1 MCRLLVLS
9 TDKVFVSILGS
20 IASVLVI
27 CMGIR
32 MAGKNKRTD
41 DSLDILN
48 EELNM
53 DLEPGKENKALSA
66 VIIALIILIW
76 LGIFLVLIKL
86 DVGGFGSK
94 VLSPVLKDVPVINK
108 ILPDISDEEVSE
120 DIPYKS
126 LAEAAAYIKE
136 LEQELAKYQETEN
149 NKDTQISDLQAEV
162 NRLKQFEE
170 QQKAFEEQKAK
181 FYEEVVFGDNAIDVE
196 NYIEYY
202 KTIDKENADLLY
214 QRAIAEYVYSE
225 QIQERAKYYSSMK
238 PAKAAQIFVEMT
250 GDLDIVVA
258 LLNSMSAEDSGAII
272 SAIGDLDSVLAAKI
286 TKLLMP

>member
-1 MCRLLVLS
+1 MLLILS
-9 TDKVFVSILGS
+9 TILGS
-20 IASVLVI
+20 IADRPVI

-32 MAGKNKRTD
+32 MAEKNKKTED
-41 DSLDILN
+41 NLDILN
-48 EELNM
+48 EELDM
-53 DLEPGKENKALSA
+53 EPRKENKALSA
-66 VIIALIILIW
+66 IIIALIILIW
-76 LGIFLVLIKL
+76 LGIFIVLIKL

-94 VLSPVLKDVPVINK
+94 VLAPVLKDVPVINK
-108 ILPDISDEEVSE
+108 ILPEASDEDVSE
-120 DIPYKS
+120 EIPYKS
-126 LAEAAAYIKE
+126 LAEAASYIKE
-136 LEQELAKYQETEN
+136 LEQELAGYQELEN

-170 QQKAFEEQKAK
+170 QQKAFEELRAK
-181 FYEEVVFGDNAIDVE
+181 FYEEVVFGEKAIDVE

-202 KTIDKENADLLY
+202 QSIDKENADLLY
-214 QRAIAEYVYSE
+214 LRAIEKYAYSQE
-225 QIQERAKYYSSMK
+225 VQERAKYYSTMK

-258 LLNSMSAEDSGAII
+258 LLNSMSAENSGAII

>member
-1 MCRLLVLS
+1 MLLILS
-9 TDKVFVSILGS
+9 TILGS
-20 IASVLVI
+20 IADRPVI

-32 MAGKNKRTD
+32 MAEKNKKTED
-41 DSLDILN
+41 NLYILN
-48 EELNM
+48 EELDM
-53 DLEPGKENKALSA
+53 EPRKENKALSA
-66 VIIALIILIW
+66 IIIALIILIW
-76 LGIFLVLIKL
+76 LGIFIVLIKL

-94 VLSPVLKDVPVINK
+94 VLAPVLKDVPVINK
-108 ILPDISDEEVSE
+108 ILPEASDEDVSE
-120 DIPYKS
+120 EIPYKS
-126 LAEAAAYIKE
+126 LAEAASYIKE
-136 LEQELAKYQETEN
+136 LEQELAGYQELEN

-170 QQKAFEEQKAK
+170 QQKAFEELRAK
-181 FYEEVVFGDNAIDVE
+181 FYEEVVFGEKAIDVE

-202 KTIDKENADLLY
+202 QSIDKENADLLY
-214 QRAIAEYVYSE
+214 LRAIEKYAYSQE
-225 QIQERAKYYSSMK
+225 VQERAKYYSSMK

-258 LLNSMSAEDSGAII
+258 LLNSMSAENSGAII

>member
-1 MCRLLVLS
+1 MLLILS
-9 TDKVFVSILGS
+9 TILGS
-20 IASVLVI
+20 IADRPVI

-32 MAGKNKRTD
+32 MAEKNKKTED
-41 DSLDILN
+41 NLDILN
-48 EELNM
+48 EELDM
-53 DLEPGKENKALSA
+53 EPRKENKALSA
-66 VIIALIILIW
+66 IIIALIILIW
-76 LGIFLVLIKL
+76 LGIFIVLIKL

-94 VLSPVLKDVPVINK
+94 VLAPVLKDVPVINK
-108 ILPDISDEEVSE
+108 ILPEASDEDVSE
-120 DIPYKS
+120 EIPYKS
-126 LAEAAAYIKE
+126 LAEAASYIKE
-136 LEQELAKYQETEN
+136 LEQELAGYQELEN

-170 QQKAFEEQKAK
+170 QQKAFEELRAK
-181 FYEEVVFGDNAIDVE
+181 FYEEVVFGEKAIDVE

-202 KTIDKENADLLY
+202 QSIDKENADLLY
-214 QRAIAEYVYSE
+214 LRAIEKYAYSQE
-225 QIQERAKYYSSMK
+225 VQERAKYYSSMK

-258 LLNSMSAEDSGAII
+258 LLNSMSAEKSGAII

>member
-1 MCRLLVLS
+1 MLLILS
-9 TDKVFVSILGS
+9 TILGS
-20 IASVLVI
+20 IADRPVI

-32 MAGKNKRTD
+32 MAEKNKKTED
-41 DSLDILN
+41 NLDILN
-48 EELNM
+48 EELDM
-53 DLEPGKENKALSA
+53 EPRKENKALSA
-66 VIIALIILIW
+66 IIIALIILIW
-76 LGIFLVLIKL
+76 LGIFIVLIKL

-94 VLSPVLKDVPVINK
+94 VLAPVLKDVPVINK
-108 ILPDISDEEVSE
+108 LLPEASDEDVSE
-120 DIPYKS
+120 EIPYKS
-126 LAEAAAYIKE
+126 LAEAASYIKE
-136 LEQELAKYQETEN
+136 LEQELAGYQELEN

-170 QQKAFEEQKAK
+170 QQKAFEELRAK
-181 FYEEVVFGDNAIDVE
+181 FYEEVVFGEKAIDVE

-202 KTIDKENADLLY
+202 QSIDKENADLLY
-214 QRAIAEYVYSE
+214 LRAIEKYAYSQE
-225 QIQERAKYYSSMK
+225 VQERAKYYSSMK

-258 LLNSMSAEDSGAII
+258 LLNSMSAENSGAII

>member
-1 MCRLLVLS
+1 MLLILS
-9 TDKVFVSILGS
+9 TILGS
-20 IASVLVI
+20 IADRPVI

-32 MAGKNKRTD
+32 MAEKNKKTED
-41 DSLDILN
+41 NLDILN
-48 EELNM
+48 EELDM
-53 DLEPGKENKALSA
+53 EPRKENKALSA
-66 VIIALIILIW
+66 IIIALIILIW
-76 LGIFLVLIKL
+76 LGIFIVLIKL

-94 VLSPVLKDVPVINK
+94 VLAPVLKDVPVINK
-108 ILPDISDEEVSE
+108 ILPEASDEDVSE
-120 DIPYKS
+120 EIPYKS
-126 LAEAAAYIKE
+126 LAEAASYIKE
-136 LEQELAKYQETEN
+136 LEQELAGYQELEN

-170 QQKAFEEQKAK
+170 QQKAFEELRAK
-181 FYEEVVFGDNAIDVE
+181 FYEEVVFGEKAIDVE

-202 KTIDKENADLLY
+202 QSIDKENADLLY
-214 QRAIAEYVYSE
+214 LRAIEKYAYSQE
-225 QIQERAKYYSSMK
+225 VQERAQYYSSMK

-258 LLNSMSAEDSGAII
+258 LLNSMSAENSGAII

>member
-1 MCRLLVLS
+1 MLLILS
-9 TDKVFVSILGS
+9 TILGS
-20 IASVLVI
+20 IADRPVI

-32 MAGKNKRTD
+32 MAGKNKKTED
-41 DSLDILN
+41 NLDILN
-48 EELNM
+48 EELDM
-53 DLEPGKENKALSA
+53 EPRKENKALSA
-66 VIIALIILIW
+66 IIIALIILIW
-76 LGIFLVLIKL
+76 LGIFIVLIKL

-94 VLSPVLKDVPVINK
+94 VLAPVLKDVPVINK
-108 ILPDISDEEVSE
+108 ILPEASDEDVSE
-120 DIPYKS
+120 EIPYKS
-126 LAEAAAYIKE
+126 LAEAASYIKE
-136 LEQELAKYQETEN
+136 LEQELAGYQELEN

-170 QQKAFEEQKAK
+170 QQKAFEELRAK
-181 FYEEVVFGDNAIDVE
+181 FYEEVVFGEKAIDVE

-202 KTIDKENADLLY
+202 QSIDKENADLLY
-214 QRAIAEYVYSE
+214 LRAIEKYAYSQE
-225 QIQERAKYYSSMK
+225 VQERAKYYSSMK

-258 LLNSMSAEDSGAII
+258 LLNSMSAENSGAII

>member
-1 MCRLLVLS
+1 MLLILS
-9 TDKVFVSILGS
+9 TILGS
-20 IASVLVI
+20 IADRPEI

-32 MAGKNKRTD
+32 KAEKNKKTED
-41 DSLDILN
+41 NLDILN
-48 EELNM
+48 EELDM
-53 DLEPGKENKALSA
+53 EPRKENKALSA
-66 VIIALIILIW
+66 IIIALIILIW
-76 LGIFLVLIKL
+76 LGIFIVLIKL

-94 VLSPVLKDVPVINK
+94 VLAPVLKDVPVINK
-108 ILPDISDEEVSE
+108 ILPEASDEDVSE
-120 DIPYKS
+120 EIPYKS
-126 LAEAAAYIKE
+126 LAEAASYIKE
-136 LEQELAKYQETEN
+136 LEQELAGYQELEN

-170 QQKAFEEQKAK
+170 QQKAFEELRAK
-181 FYEEVVFGDNAIDVE
+181 FYEEVVFGEKAIDVE

-202 KTIDKENADLLY
+202 QSIDKENADLLY
-214 QRAIAEYVYSE
+214 LRAIEKYAYSQE
-225 QIQERAKYYSSMK
+225 VQERAKYYSSMK

-258 LLNSMSAEDSGAII
+258 LLNSMSAENSGAII

>member
-1 MCRLLVLS
+1 MLLILS
-9 TDKVFVSILGS
+9 TILGS
-20 IASVLVI
+20 IADRPVI

-32 MAGKNKRTD
+32 MAEKNKKTED
-41 DSLDILN
+41 NLDILN
-48 EELNM
+48 EELDM
-53 DLEPGKENKALSA
+53 EPRKENKALSA
-66 VIIALIILIW
+66 IIIALIILIW
-76 LGIFLVLIKL
+76 LGIFIVLIKL

-94 VLSPVLKDVPVINK
+94 VLAPVLKDVPVINK
-108 ILPDISDEEVSE
+108 ILPEESDEDVSE
-120 DIPYKS
+120 EIPYKS
-126 LAEAAAYIKE
+126 LAEAASYIKE
-136 LEQELAKYQETEN
+136 LEQELAGYQELEN

-170 QQKAFEEQKAK
+170 QQKAFEELRAK
-181 FYEEVVFGDNAIDVE
+181 FYEEVVFGEKAIDVE

-202 KTIDKENADLLY
+202 QSIDKENADLLY
-214 QRAIAEYVYSE
+214 LRAIEKYAYSQE
-225 QIQERAKYYSSMK
+225 VQERAKYYSSMK

-258 LLNSMSAEDSGAII
+258 LLNSMSAENSGAII

>member
-1 MCRLLVLS
+1 MLLILS
-9 TDKVFVSILGS
+9 TILGS
-20 IASVLVI
+20 IADRPVI

-32 MAGKNKRTD
+32 MAEKNKKTED
-41 DSLDILN
+41 NLDILN
-48 EELNM
+48 EELDM
-53 DLEPGKENKALSA
+53 EPRKENKALSA
-66 VIIALIILIW
+66 IIIALIILIW
-76 LGIFLVLIKL
+76 LGIFIVLIKL

-94 VLSPVLKDVPVINK
+94 VLAPVLKDVPVINK
-108 ILPDISDEEVSE
+108 ILPEASDEDVSE
-120 DIPYKS
+120 EIPYKS
-126 LAEAAAYIKE
+126 LAEAASYSKE
-136 LEQELAKYQETEN
+136 LEQELAGYQELEN

-170 QQKAFEEQKAK
+170 QQKAFEELRAK
-181 FYEEVVFGDNAIDVE
+181 FYEEVVFGEKAIDVE

-202 KTIDKENADLLY
+202 QSIDKENADLLY
-214 QRAIAEYVYSE
+214 LRAIEKYAYSQE
-225 QIQERAKYYSSMK
+225 VQERAKYYSSMK

-258 LLNSMSAEDSGAII
+258 LLNSMSAENSGAII

>member
-1 MCRLLVLS
+1 MLLILS
-9 TDKVFVSILGS
+9 TILGS
-20 IASVLVI
+20 IADRPVI

-32 MAGKNKRTD
+32 MAETNKKTED
-41 DSLDILN
+41 NLDILN
-48 EELNM
+48 EELDM
-53 DLEPGKENKALSA
+53 EPRKENKALSA
-66 VIIALIILIW
+66 IIIALIILIW
-76 LGIFLVLIKL
+76 LGIFIVLIKL

-94 VLSPVLKDVPVINK
+94 VLAPVLKDVPVINK
-108 ILPDISDEEVSE
+108 ILPEASDEDVSE
-120 DIPYKS
+120 EIPYKS
-126 LAEAAAYIKE
+126 LAEAASYIKE
-136 LEQELAKYQETEN
+136 LEQELAGYQELEN

-170 QQKAFEEQKAK
+170 QQKAFEELRAK
-181 FYEEVVFGDNAIDVE
+181 FYEEVVFGEKAIDVE

-202 KTIDKENADLLY
+202 QSIDKENADLLY
-214 QRAIAEYVYSE
+214 LRAIEKYAYSQE
-225 QIQERAKYYSSMK
+225 VQERAKYYSSMK

-258 LLNSMSAEDSGAII
+258 LLNSMSAENSGAII

>member
-1 MCRLLVLS
+1 MLLILS
-9 TDKVFVSILGS
+9 TILGS
-20 IASVLVI
+20 IADRPVI

-32 MAGKNKRTD
+32 MAEKNKKTED
-41 DSLDILN
+41 NLDILN
-48 EELNM
+48 EELDM
-53 DLEPGKENKALSA
+53 EPRKENKALSA
-66 VIIALIILIW
+66 IIIALIILIW
-76 LGIFLVLIKL
+76 LGIFIVLIKL

-94 VLSPVLKDVPVINK
+94 VLAPVLKDVPVINK
-108 ILPDISDEEVSE
+108 ILPEASDEDVSE

-126 LAEAAAYIKE
+126 LAEAASYIKE
-136 LEQELAKYQETEN
+136 LEQELAGYQELEN

-170 QQKAFEEQKAK
+170 QQKAFEELRAK
-181 FYEEVVFGDNAIDVE
+181 FYEEVVFGEKAIDVE

-202 KTIDKENADLLY
+202 QSIDKENADLLY
-214 QRAIAEYVYSE
+214 LRAIEKYAYSQE
-225 QIQERAKYYSSMK
+225 VQERAKYYSSMK

-258 LLNSMSAEDSGAII
+258 LLNSMSAENSGAII

>member
-1 MCRLLVLS
+1 MLLILS
-9 TDKVFVSILGS
+9 TILGS
-20 IASVLVI
+20 IADRPVI

-32 MAGKNKRTD
+32 MEKKKKKTEDN
-41 DSLDILN
+41 LDILN
-48 EELNM
+48 EELDM
-53 DLEPGKENKALSA
+53 EPRKENKALSA
-66 VIIALIILIW
+66 IIIALIILIW
-76 LGIFLVLIKL
+76 LGIFIVLIKL

-94 VLSPVLKDVPVINK
+94 VLAPVLKDVPVINK
-108 ILPDISDEEVSE
+108 ILPEASDEDVSE
-120 DIPYKS
+120 EIPYKS
-126 LAEAAAYIKE
+126 LAEAASYIKE
-136 LEQELAKYQETEN
+136 LEQELAGYQELEN

-170 QQKAFEEQKAK
+170 QQKAFEELRAK
-181 FYEEVVFGDNAIDVE
+181 FYEEVVFGEKAIDVE

-202 KTIDKENADLLY
+202 QSIDKENADLLY
-214 QRAIAEYVYSE
+214 LRAIEKYAYSQE
-225 QIQERAKYYSSMK
+225 VQERAKYYSSMK

-258 LLNSMSAEDSGAII
+258 LLNSMSAENSGAII